1 MQPFLRPTPVK
12 VFSLLFGRHRFA
24 QAAARFIRAAR
35 LAPLL
40 LGSVALGS
48 ASISNSQN
56 LAVSTAIAQSMTK
69 PDIFTWTILPPAQAW
84 KNVVAA
90 QELDRPKA
98 YWQSAIALLHAGQ
111 GQEATGMLDLLVRK
125 RPDAAMNPN
134 YALARG
140 QALVLMHRD
149 ADALAALGDPALV
162 RSSQGCLWRIRAS
175 ASIPDSPDRTAEYNC
190 ASLAIDRLSPKS
202 QLPFFIAMARHAYNI
217 GRYPLG
223 LAWVTRI
230 KTVDPEAKIVEA
242 KLLFAS
248 AKTSEAE
255 KALKAAESTGDEQAR
270 AEASFIKLQRAAL
283 NKSQKPAQI
292 IKAID
297 NLRFGWRDHQV
308 ELDALAFG
316 FRLASS
322 SKDRRNSL
330 ALGATLLRNFPEA
343 SHSREIL
350 PEYRKILLSVLD
362 PSNGLSMDQSIGLYW
377 EYRDLGPD
385 GAEGDAITLQIAQ
398 RLEAAGLYE
407 RAAQLLQYQ
416 LENRAQDIAKGPISI
431 KAAMLSIRAGQ
442 YDRALQLITDSEGP
456 GYPVDITNTRK
467 KVAAV
472 ALTLLGRKAEA
483 LATLDEVPDGLAIT
497 AEILWHD
504 QQWADLEAAQA
515 LLLGR
520 RGAMSPV
527 VRTLIFRQ
535 AVALSMQTKTAQIAD
550 LRRRYRGTFAGQP
563 DGAAF
568 DLLTAPV
575 DDIDPATIADAIKK
589 LPSVSPAGAFGD
601 LLSLAPPPKA
611 PPAKPRR
618 APPAA

>member
-1 MQPFLRPTPVK
+1 MQPLLRQTPTK
-12 VFSLLFGRHRFA
+12 VSSVLRGRDRFA
-24 QAAARFIRAAR
+24 QAVARVGRGAR
-35 LAPLL
+35 LAFLL
-40 LGSVALGS
+40 LGPVALGS
-48 ASISNSQN
+48 ASISHSED
-56 LAVSTAIAQSMTK
+56 LTVTTVVPPALTK
-69 PDIFTWTILPPAQAW
+69 PDIFTWTILQPAQAW

-90 QELDRPKA
+90 EELDRPKA
-98 YWQSAIALLHAGQ
+98 YWQAAIAFLHAEQ

-125 RPDAAMNPN
+125 RPDAAANPN
-134 YALARG
+134 YTLARG
-140 QALVLMHRD
+140 QALILMHRD
-149 ADALAALGDPALV
+149 ADGLAALGDPALV
-162 RSSQGCLWRIRAS
+162 RSSQACLWRIRAS
-175 ASIPDSPDRTAEYNC
+175 ASIPESPDRTAEYNC
-190 ASLAIDRLSPKS
+190 ASLTIDRLSPKS
-202 QLPFFIAMARHAYNI
+202 QLPFFIAMARHAYNL
-217 GRYPLG
+217 GQYPLG
-223 LAWVTRI
+223 LAWITRI
-230 KTVDPEAKIVEA
+230 KAVDAEAKVLEA

-248 AKTSEAE
+248 ARSSDAEA
-255 KALKAAESTGDEQAR
+255 ALEAAESTGDEQAR
-270 AEASFIKLQRAAL
+270 AEATLIKLQRAAL
-283 NKSQKPAQI
+283 NKSQKPADI
-292 IKAID
+292 IKALD
-297 NLRFGWRDHQV
+297 NLRYGWRDHQV
-308 ELDALAFG
+308 ELEALAFG

-343 SHSREIL
+343 PRSREIL

-362 PSNGLSMDQSIGLYW
+362 PSNKLSMDQSIGLYW

-442 YDRALQLITDSEGP
+442 YDRALQLITASEGP
-456 GYPVDITNTRK
+456 RYPLDITNTRK

-472 ALTLLGRKAEA
+472 ALTLLGRKPEA
-483 LATLDEVPDGLAIT
+483 LAALDEVPDGLAIT

-515 LLLGR
+515 LLLR
-520 RGAMSPV
+520 RPGPISPV

-550 LRRRYRGTFAGQP
+550 LRRRYRGAFAGQP
-563 DGAAF
+563 DGLAF

-575 DDIDPATIADAIKK
+575 DDIDPATIADAMKK

-611 PPAKPRR
+611 RPAG
-618 APPAA
+618 

>member
-1 MQPFLRPTPVK
+1 MQQLLRPTPAK
-12 VFSLLFGRHRFA
+12 VASLLRGLDRFVLA
-24 QAAARFIRAAR
+24 MPRMGRAAR

-40 LGSVALGS
+40 LGSVAMGA
-48 ASISNSQN
+48 ASISTSED
-56 LAVSTAIAQSMTK
+56 LAVSTVIPQSMTK
-69 PDIFTWTILPPAQAW
+69 PDIFAWTILQPTQAW

-90 QELDRPKA
+90 QELDRAKA
-98 YWQSAIALLHAGQ
+98 YWQAAIAHLHTEQ

-125 RPDAAMNPN
+125 RPDAAMNSN
-134 YALARG
+134 YTLARG

-149 ADALAALGDPALV
+149 ADALVALDDPALV
-162 RSSQGCLWRIRAS
+162 RSSQACLWRIRAS
-175 ASIPDSPDRTAEYNC
+175 ASIPESPDRTAEYNC

-217 GRYPLG
+217 GNYPLG
-223 LAWVTRI
+223 LAWITRV
-230 KTVDPEAKIVEA
+230 KTVDPEAKLVEA

-248 AKTSEAE
+248 GRSGDAE
-255 KALKAAESTGDEQAR
+255 KALKAAQSTGDEQAR
-270 AEASFIKLQRAAL
+270 AEATLIKLQRAVL
-283 NKSQKPAQI
+283 NKSQKPAEI
-292 IKAID
+292 IKSLD
-297 NLRFGWRDHQV
+297 KLRYGWRDHQV

-343 SHSREIL
+343 SHSREIV
-350 PEYRKILLSVLD
+350 PEYRRILLSVLD

-431 KAAMLSIRAGQ
+431 KAAILSIRAGR

-456 GYPVDITNTRK
+456 RYPIDIANTRK

-472 ALTLLGRKAEA
+472 ALTLLGRRPEA
-483 LATLDEVPDGLAIT
+483 LAALDEVPDGLAIT

-515 LLLGR
+515 RLLR
-520 RGAMSPV
+520 RPGAMSPV

-535 AVALSMQTKTAQIAD
+535 ALALSMQTKAAQIAD
-550 LRRRYRGTFAGQP
+550 LRRRYRGSFAGQP
-563 DGAAF
+563 DGVAF

-575 DDIDPATIADAIKK
+575 DDIDPAAIAEAIKK

-611 PPAKPRR
+611 RPAKPGR
-618 APPAA
+618 APPRA

>member
-1 MQPFLRPTPVK
+1 MQPFLRPTPAK
-12 VFSLLFGRHRFA
+12 VASLLRGLDRFA
-24 QAAARFIRAAR
+24 QAAARIGRVAR

-40 LGSVALGS
+40 LGAVALGS

-56 LAVSTAIAQSMTK
+56 LAVSTVVPQSIMK
-69 PDIFTWTILPPAQAW
+69 PDIFTWTIVPPAQAW
-84 KNVVAA
+84 KNVVSA

-98 YWQSAIALLHAGQ
+98 YWQSAIAHLHAEQ

-134 YALARG
+134 YTLARG

-175 ASIPDSPDRTAEYNC
+175 ASIPESPDMTAEYNC
-190 ASLAIDRLSPKS
+190 ASLAVDRLSAKA

-223 LAWVTRI
+223 LAWITRI
-230 KTVDPEAKIVEA
+230 KAVDPEAKIVEA

-248 AKTSEAE
+248 ARTSDAE

-316 FRLASS
+316 FRVASA

-343 SHSREIL
+343 SRSREIL
-350 PEYRKILLSVLD
+350 PEYQKILLSVLD
-362 PSNGLSMDQSIGLYW
+362 PSNGLSIDQSIGLYW

-398 RLEAAGLYE
+398 RLEAAELYE

-442 YDRALQLITDSEGP
+442 YDRALQLITESEGP
-456 GYPVDITNTRK
+456 RYPVDITNTRK

-483 LATLDEVPDGLAIT
+483 LAALDEVPDGMAIT
-497 AEILWHD
+497 AEILWHA

-515 LLLGR
+515 LLLR
-520 RGAMSPV
+520 RSGSTSPV

-535 AVALSMQTKTAQIAD
+535 AVALSMQAKTAQIAD
-550 LRRRYRGTFAGQP
+550 LRRRYRGSFTGQA

-611 PPAKPRR
+611 RPAR
-618 APPAA
+618 